1 MSNRPHPHNHNAR
14 TLTPHTHTHT
24 HCPRDSLSSGLIQ
37 DPGSLCTK
45 RDRKVINV
53 DPMENPGDNSR
64 RVEVPTHE
72 YMQVVLWDHVTR
84 RKN

>member
-1 MSNRPHPHNHNAR
+1 MFKN
-14 TLTPHTHTHT
+14 
-24 HCPRDSLSSGLIQ
+24 
-37 DPGSLCTK
+37 K

-72 YMQVVLWDHVTR
+72 YMQVVLWDHATR